1 MKKINHYQ
9 GDTLDFHKD
18 VVNSKRNTAND
29 KNKKNR
35 LAALLPT
42 SRKAFVDYD
51 DKFTRNSLNGLKIIS
66 LTKQEKEDFI
76 GLYNFQSPIFTH
88 LFNQLTTSEDGID
101 NSLCPY
107 CTIGEASSLDH
118 IVPKTVMPVFS
129 DNPKNLIPCCSNCN
143 SKKSNT
149 WLADGNWDYINLY
162 LDDIPTEQYLFVEL
176 SIENN
181 TIRVKF
187 YLDDS
192 NSIDKDLYLKISNH
206 YKKLDLC
213 RRFEQYSFHEISE
226 TAILIKQFSKL
237 LGNDKCKEII
247 LATSIE
253 LQNRFGSNYWKA
265 ILRKECCMNDSIFQL
280 LKNK

>member
-1 MKKINHYQ
+1 MTTN
-9 GDTLDFHKD
+9 
-18 VVNSKRNTAND
+18 
-29 KNKKNR
+29 KN
-35 LAALLPT
+35 
-42 SRKAFVDYD
+42 
-51 DKFTRNSLNGLKIIS
+51 
-66 LTKQEKEDFI
+66 
-76 GLYNFQSPIFTH
+76 
-88 LFNQLTTSEDGID
+88 GID
-101 NSLCPY
+101 DSLCPY

-149 WLADGNWDYINLY
+149 WFADDNWDYINLY
-162 LDDIPTEQYLFVEL
+162 LDDIPSEQYLFVDL
-176 SIENN
+176 SIEND
-181 TIRVKF
+181 TIRVRF
-187 YLDDS
+187 CLDDC
-192 NSIDKDLYLKISNH
+192 NCIDKDLYLKISNH

-213 RRFEQYSFHEISE
+213 KRFEQCSFHEISE

-237 LGNDKCKEII
+237 LGDDKCKEII
-247 LATSIE
+247 LATSLE